1 MSASGQSPPAGKTVR
16 AEKAGGLPPF
26 LRSID
31 RLVHKVLTAFCGIL
45 LMLMVV
51 FTVYSVVMRYYF
63 EDPPVWGDLLTV
75 LSNIWLVFLALALT
89 VRDRDH
95 IALDLVYTRLPLRLA
110 FLVQQFWSLVIFV
123 LGIVIIYYGL
133 QVVATMGG
141 KYWEMWYFAWEDGGL
156 VFKPNY
162 MPKKY
167 AMAILPISGVLTSIA
182 ALVAVLEDCIRYA
195 DGSFRLAGD
204 DETKGAID

>member
-1 MSASGQSPPAGKTVR
+1 
-16 AEKAGGLPPF
+16 
-26 LRSID
+26 
-31 RLVHKVLTAFCGIL
+31 LTAFCGTL

-89 VRDRDH
+89 VRDRDY
-95 IALDLVYTRLPLRLA
+95 IALDLIYTKLPLRYA
-110 FLVQQFWSLVIFV
+110 FYVQQFWSLVIFA

-133 QVVATMGG
+133 QVVSTMGG
-141 KYWEMWYFAWEDGGL
+141 RYWEMWYFAWEDGSF

-167 AMAILPISGVLTSIA
+167 AMAILPIAGFLTSAA
-182 ALVAVLEDCIRYA
+182 ALMAILDDSIRYA
-195 DGSFRLAGD
+195 NGTFRLAGD
-204 DETKGAID
+204 NHPDES

>member
-1 MSASGQSPPAGKTVR
+1 
-16 AEKAGGLPPF
+16 
-26 LRSID
+26 
-31 RLVHKVLTAFCGIL
+31 
-45 LMLMVV
+45 MVV
-51 FTVYSVVMRYYF
+51 FTVYSVVMRYWF

-95 IALDLVYTRLPLRLA
+95 IALDLVYTRLPLRFA
-110 FLVQQFWSLVIFV
+110 FIVQQFWSLVIFG
-123 LGIVIIYYGL
+123 LGIIIVYYGL

-141 KYWEMWYFAWEDGGL
+141 KYWEMWYFAWEDGGF

-182 ALVAVLEDCIRYA
+182 ALMAVLENHIRYA
-195 DGSFRLAGD
+195 KGTFRLAGI
-204 DETKGAID
+204 DEAEAIDR

>member
-1 MSASGQSPPAGKTVR
+1 M
-16 AEKAGGLPPF
+16 PPF
-26 LRSID
+26 LHVID
-31 RLVHKVLTAFCGIL
+31 RIVHKVLTAFCGIL

-63 EDPPVWGDLLTV
+63 ENPPVWGDLLTV

-95 IALDLVYTRLPLRLA
+95 IALDLIYTRLPLRLA
-110 FLVQQFWSLVIFV
+110 FIVQQFWTLVIFG
-123 LGIVIIYYGL
+123 LGIIIVFYGL

-141 KYWEMWYFAWEDGGL
+141 KYWEMGYIAWEDGWFVL
-156 VFKPNY
+156 KPNY

-167 AMAILPISGVLTSIA
+167 AMAILPISGVLTSVA
-182 ALVAVLEDCIRYA
+182 ALMAVLEDCIRFA
-195 DGSFRLAGD
+195 NGTFRLSGD
-204 DETKGAID
+204 DEVKIVEA

>member
-1 MSASGQSPPAGKTVR
+1 MNGMPRTLQI
-16 AEKAGGLPPF
+16 
-26 LRSID
+26 ID

-45 LMLMVV
+45 LLLMVV

-95 IALDLVYTRLPLRLA
+95 IALDLVYTRLPLRFA
-110 FLVQQFWSLVIFV
+110 FAVQQFWSLVIFG
-123 LGIVIIYYGL
+123 LGIIILLYGL
-133 QVVATMGG
+133 QVVSTMGG
-141 KYWEMWYFAWEDGGL
+141 KYWEMWYFAWEDGGF

-167 AMAILPISGVLTSIA
+167 AMTILPITGVLISIA
-182 ALVAVLEDCIRYA
+182 ALMAVLEDSIRYA
-195 DGSFRLAGD
+195 NGTFRLAGND
-204 DETKGAID
+204 DVDVDESQ

>member
-1 MSASGQSPPAGKTVR
+1 MRQAPPARETAR
-16 AEKAGGLPPF
+16 NDEMNGLPPY
-26 LRSID
+26 LRMID
-31 RLVHKVLTAFCGIL
+31 RLVHKILTAFCGIL

-110 FLVQQFWSLVIFV
+110 FMVQQFWSLVIFV
-123 LGIVIIYYGL
+123 LGIVIVYYGL

-182 ALVAVLEDCIRYA
+182 ALIAVLEDCIRYA
-195 DGSFRLAGD
+195 KGSFRLASD
-204 DETKGAID
+204 DETNIAVD